1 MRGYRKSTTA
11 SEVAVI
17 GGFYLCFLVV
27 TLESR
32 FLWRDI
38 PHGSF
43 VNVAVLLAVV
53 CESVFGEGL
62 HADLNVTY
70 LTTTTTTTTDANY
83 VLLVKQN
90 KTKQKKTLI
99 VKVDDR
105 DHIRS
110 II

>member
-1 MRGYRKSTTA
+1 MVK
-11 SEVAVI
+11 
-17 GGFYLCFLVV
+17 
-27 TLESR
+27 
-32 FLWRDI
+32 D
-38 PHGSF
+38 
-43 VNVAVLLAVV
+43 
-53 CESVFGEGL
+53 
-62 HADLNVTY
+62 ADLNVTY

>member
-1 MRGYRKSTTA
+1 MRGYHKSITA

-38 PHGSF
+38 PHRSF
-43 VNVAVLLAVV
+43 VNVTVLLVV
-53 CESVFGEGL
+53 VWESVFGEGL
-62 HADLNVTY
+62 HADLSVTY

-83 VLLVKQN
+83 VFLVK
-90 KTKQKKTLI
+90 KKKTPLI
-99 VKVDDR
+99 VKVGDR